1 MKVRIDYT
9 VEVDAATIKEL
20 LAQYETDETVT
31 QFVRSFLGATHNLL
45 DETIFAATGLTHR
58 TEITKSNFGVG

>member
-9 VEVDAATIKEL
+9 VEVNAATIKEL
-20 LAQYETDETVT
+20 LAEYDTDETVT

-45 DETIFAATGLTHR
+45 DETIEGAIGITHK
-58 TEITKSNFGVG
+58 TEITKSNFSIG